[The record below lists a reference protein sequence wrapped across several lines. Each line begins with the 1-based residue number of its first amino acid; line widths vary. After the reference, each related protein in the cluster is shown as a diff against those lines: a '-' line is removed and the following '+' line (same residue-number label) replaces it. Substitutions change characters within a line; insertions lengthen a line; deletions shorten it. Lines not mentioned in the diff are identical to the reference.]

1 MYTDDA
7 NVLIKYLHT
16 CEHIVTY
23 YIHNGCNWDMYAIWL
38 YWYNIHSDASI
49 VIQVLYR
56 DILISVPW
64 FCKNYYITNLYYN
77 INVYADLVWIR
88 INWMMVG
95 LNVSSEIL
103 RQLHFLLLRFKKNN
117 TWPNDSN
124 VIVCALSCVDIY
136 IWHGGIFILILF
148 SYLHQHTSSW
158 RKTKSNDNLKI

>member
-103 RQLHFLLLRFKKNN
+103 RQLHFLLLRFKK
-117 TWPNDSN
+117 TTASDQMTPTLLYVRCLVWT
-124 VIVCALSCVDIY
+124 Y
-136 IWHGGIFILILF
+136 IFDMEVF
-148 SYLHQHTSSW
+148 SS
-158 RKTKSNDNLKI
+158 